1 MAKDSTR
8 GQNGLGTFAGVFT
21 PSILTILGII
31 LFLRLGYVVGN
42 SGLVLTLAIIGLA
55 NIISVLTSFSLSA
68 IATNINVKR
77 GGYYY
82 LISRTLGVE
91 FGGAIGIVLFLA
103 QSVSIGFYCL
113 GLGEVASAIINQPI
127 PYLPQIIAASATLF
141 LFLLAWVGAD
151 LATRFQYGVMVFMI
165 LSLISFYLG
174 GFSLWDNQLLEQNWL
189 PYNRADFNFWMFFA
203 LFFPAVTGF
212 TQGVSMSGDL
222 RNPSKSLPLGTFLAV
237 GISIFVYISIA
248 IVFAASTPAELL
260 ATDYASMKKT
270 AHWPLLIDIGVI
282 AATLS
287 SAMASFLGA
296 PRILQALAADKILPF
311 LSPFAAGSGA
321 ADNPR
326 RAVIVS
332 LIIALLVIT
341 IGKLDLVAQIVTM
354 FFLISYGL
362 LNYATFFEA
371 QSASPSFR
379 PRFRW
384 YDKKLSLAG
393 FFTCVGVML
402 AIDFKTALIA
412 ASILFAMYQYVKRTT
427 GPARWADGTRS
438 YHLQRVRVNLKAA
451 AANLEHP
458 RDWRPYIL
466 VMSNNPAYRSELLTC
481 ASWLEGGSG
490 ITTVVELLPANSS
503 ELIKKIIDAE
513 KTLQKDILNNESD
526 AFPLVIAVDDALS
539 GFQSLVQSWGI
550 GPIHA
555 NTLMLNWRESHP
567 HASSQ
572 TNVLLY
578 DEQMRAAYH
587 HGCNIAIVS
596 TGELFQEKTQRS
608 PEGEKVYI
616 DIWWR
621 GDKTARLA
629 LLFAYLL
636 KRNETW
642 ESAQIRLFAINYQLD
657 SDTSREDLQR
667 ALDESRI
674 TALPKIIVEV
684 DETSIIEHSQDAALV
699 FLPFRL
705 QKKGP
710 ESTFSKPLENLLSR
724 LPITIAVLAAEDID
738 LDVEPEAGKIEE
750 ITTAI
755 DNVSKA
761 KLRLEKAE
769 AQAAETL
776 ETQHTVDNSEDSP
789 ETLPEQNFQQV
800 KHRQEQADKEREE
813 AHKRVSREKAKLET
827 ALKKAQD
834 LGVEEDS

>member
-1 MAKDSTR
+1 
-8 GQNGLGTFAGVFT
+8 
-21 PSILTILGII
+21 
-31 LFLRLGYVVGN
+31 
-42 SGLVLTLAIIGLA
+42 
-55 NIISVLTSFSLSA
+55 
-68 IATNINVKR
+68 
-77 GGYYY
+77 
-82 LISRTLGVE
+82 
-91 FGGAIGIVLFLA
+91 
-103 QSVSIGFYCL
+103 
-113 GLGEVASAIINQPI
+113 
-127 PYLPQIIAASATLF
+127 
-141 LFLLAWVGAD
+141 
-151 LATRFQYGVMVFMI
+151 
-165 LSLISFYLG
+165 
-174 GFSLWDNQLLEQNWL
+174 
-189 PYNRADFNFWMFFA
+189 
-203 LFFPAVTGF
+203 
-212 TQGVSMSGDL
+212 
-222 RNPSKSLPLGTFLAV
+222 
-237 GISIFVYISIA
+237 
-248 IVFAASTPAELL
+248 
-260 ATDYASMKKT
+260 
-270 AHWPLLIDIGVI
+270 
-282 AATLS
+282 
-287 SAMASFLGA
+287 
-296 PRILQALAADKILPF
+296 
-311 LSPFAAGSGA
+311 
-321 ADNPR
+321 
-326 RAVIVS
+326 
-332 LIIALLVIT
+332 
-341 IGKLDLVAQIVTM
+341 M

-362 LNYATFFEA
+362 LNYATFYEA
-371 QSASPSFR
+371 QASSPSFR
-379 PRFRW
+379 PRVKW

-412 ASILFAMYQYVKRTT
+412 ASILFAMYQYVKRTA

-451 AANLEHP
+451 AADIEHP

-503 ELIKKIIDAE
+503 EPIKKIIDAE
-513 KTLQKDILNNESD
+513 RTLQKDILNNESE

-572 TNVLLY
+572 TNELLY
-578 DEQMRAAYH
+578 DEQMRAAYR

-608 PEGEKVYI
+608 PEGEKAYI
-616 DIWWR
+616 DVWWR

-636 KRNETW
+636 QRNEMW
-642 ESAQIRLFAINYQLD
+642 ENAQIRLFAINYQLD
-657 SDTSREDLQR
+657 SDTSREDLQH

-674 TALPKIIVEV
+674 SALPKIMVDV

-710 ESTFSKPLENLLSR
+710 ESTFSRPLENILSR
-724 LPITIAVLAAEDID
+724 LPITIAVLAAQDID
-738 LDVEPEAGKIEE
+738 LDAEPEAGKIEE

-755 DNVSKA
+755 DNVSNA
-761 KLRLEKAE
+761 KRRLEKAE
-769 AQAAETL
+769 AQANEALKSHNAENGA
-776 ETQHTVDNSEDSP
+776 ESP
-789 ETLPEQNFQQV
+789 ETLPEQNVVQRV
-800 KHRQEQADKEREE
+800 KHRQEQADKELEE
-813 AHKRVSREKAKLET
+813 AQKRVSREKAKLET